1 MSEVRGRLGGKTVA
15 VVGASGCYGAA
26 VARALAREGA
36 SLVLGSRSREPLQEL
51 QRELEDAG
59 RRVLVIGTDVT
70 RQRHL
75 ERLVEVALESF
86 GTLNALVYAPSARPA
101 SLESLEAGA
110 WGEAVDV
117 NIRGFLYASGA
128 ALPAMLERGGGHLV
142 DLDVIMEDGALH
154 RAGSWT
160 RREALDELH
169 ARFSDR
175 GVVAI
180 QVRAEPHDG
189 GPERCAEAV
198 LRALSSA
205 PRTPTERLLP

>member
-1 MSEVRGRLGGKTVA
+1 MSEVRGRLDGKTIA
-15 VVGASGCYGAA
+15 VVGASGYHAAA

-51 QRELEDAG
+51 QRELEEAG
-59 RRVLVIGTDVT
+59 GRALVIGTDVT

-75 ERLVEVALESF
+75 ERLVEVAQESF
-86 GTLNALVYAPSARPA
+86 GALDALVYAARARPS

-117 NIRGFLYASGA
+117 NFRGLLYAAGA

-142 DLDVIMEDGALH
+142 DLDAIMEDGALH
-154 RAGSWT
+154 RAGLWT
-160 RREALDELH
+160 RRETLDELH

-198 LRALSSA
+198 LRALLNT